1 LGEFW
6 FDEHTADVKF
16 HVKGDNLENVF
27 EYAALALFE
36 AMVDTSKVE
45 PNEERIVE
53 VEGKGREL
61 TEVLYDFLTELIV
74 IFEVEG
80 LVFSRFDVKFEDDRL
95 KARCWG
101 EKIDIEKHDFRC
113 EVKAVTFHELMIE
126 KNNGY
131 SATVVLD
138 T

>member
-16 HVKGDNLENVF
+16 HAKGESIEDLF
-27 EYAALALFE
+27 ESSALALFE

-45 PNEERIVE
+45 PKEERIIE
-53 VEGKGREL
+53 IEGWGKEL
-61 TEVLYDFLTELIV
+61 TEILYDFLTELII
-74 IFEVEG
+74 IFEVEK
-80 LVFSRFDVKFEDDRL
+80 LVFSRFDVNFENNRL

-101 EKIDIEKHDFRC
+101 EKIDVEKHEFRGD
-113 EVKAVTFHELMIE
+113 VKAVTFHELTVE
-126 KNNGY
+126 KENGY
-131 SATVVLD
+131 TATVVLD